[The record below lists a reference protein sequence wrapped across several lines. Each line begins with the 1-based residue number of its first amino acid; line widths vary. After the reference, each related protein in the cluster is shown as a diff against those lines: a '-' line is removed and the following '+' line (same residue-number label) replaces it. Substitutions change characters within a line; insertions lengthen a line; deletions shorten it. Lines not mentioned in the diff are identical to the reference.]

1 MYSCNGKASM
11 LCCAPALL
19 LTCSSI
25 TLMGARSFVTDGYE
39 KPSYKRRFSCVVE
52 LGGALSKK
60 GGFFQGGTMSRFFI
74 AVWALRR
81 GRAKRAGKANWKP
94 SVVLQKTC
102 DIPWVVVASSELL
115 RNSTSKTSTA

>member
-52 LGGALSKK
+52 LGGALSKRW
-60 GGFFQGGTMSRFFI
+60 FFSRWHDQPFPYRSMGPAERQSRKSRQGKLEAVSRF
-74 AVWALRR
+74 AEDL
-81 GRAKRAGKANWKP
+81 
-94 SVVLQKTC
+94 
-102 DIPWVVVASSELL
+102 
-115 RNSTSKTSTA
+115 